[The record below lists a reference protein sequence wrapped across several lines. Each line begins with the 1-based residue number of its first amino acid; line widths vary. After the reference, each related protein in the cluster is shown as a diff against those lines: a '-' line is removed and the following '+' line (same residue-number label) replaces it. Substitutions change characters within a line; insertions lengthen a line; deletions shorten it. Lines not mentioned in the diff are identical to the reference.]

1 MRPRRNIVSTLCQRR
16 LSTQSLVVA
25 TCNEQRA
32 TSSKQRSR
40 NASMNMNMNMN
51 LHPKVVVDAFVT
63 HAAGHRSI
71 PPTTTPH
78 HTTPRHITSHH
89 ITSHKSRRRKKRGT
103 NNEGRN
109 DEGTKEGTMTDE
121 RRRNDEGTNGER
133 RTADGEL
140 LRWHFQRLSFD
151 CRLSTADCRLR
162 CAVVLRCCGALR
174 FALNSLV
181 CSRSVCVALRCI
193 ALHCVALRVWV
204 WGLGV
209 GDGEAVMTA

>member
-1 MRPRRNIVSTLCQRR
+1 MPTSTVNSKFSC
-16 LSTQSLVVA
+16 
-25 TCNEQRA
+25 CNLQRA
-32 TSSKQRSR
+32 TSNQQQTAVTKHEHEHEHEHELTPESGRGLIRHSR
-40 NASMNMNMNMN
+40 CR
-51 LHPKVVVDAFVT
+51 P
-63 HAAGHRSI
+63 SI
-71 PPTTTPH
+71 HSTNHSTTPH
-78 HTTPRHITSHH
+78 YTTPRHITSRH